1 MDSFA
6 HPTTGAEVGE
16 WGDVSFS
23 RSITN
28 HRQAGGL
35 SRPVFNIYHYISD
48 RFFFRDMYDTY
59 CKPTRSQYGR

>member
-23 RSITN
+23 RSIIIWHVRSLTL
-28 HRQAGGL
+28 RLGIIL
-35 SRPVFNIYHYISD
+35 MIVSPPV
-48 RFFFRDMYDTY
+48 
-59 CKPTRSQYGR
+59 

>member
-35 SRPVFNIYHYISD
+35 SRPVFNIYLPGKKSYIKYEPNSI
-48 RFFFRDMYDTY
+48 
-59 CKPTRSQYGR
+59 RSQCGR

>member
-28 HRQAGGL
+28 HRQAGGG
-35 SRPVFNIYHYISD
+35 RDPD
-48 RFFFRDMYDTY
+48 RIGADHSGQR
-59 CKPTRSQYGR
+59 QGEAAAG

>member
-35 SRPVFNIYHYISD
+35 SRRVFNIYLSGKKSYIK
-48 RFFFRDMYDTY
+48 YEP
-59 CKPTRSQYGR
+59 KPTRSQYGR